1 MKFNQSLHSDPSSLF
16 SRAFR
21 VSCCFGASRRTI
33 TNCDSISTFLT
44 RSCFDDYVQEAK
56 ALSEEGSAVI
66 PLIDSVMAF
75 GYQTLLAASQQSK
88 SSEMRRKAITYSR
101 IALRSRDSVL
111 RSPETLLK
119 MQVREMSLRR
129 HWPFVNSSDNSS
141 NGRLKVSAG
150 HSDS

>member
-1 MKFNQSLHSDPSSLF
+1 M
-16 SRAFR
+16 
-21 VSCCFGASRRTI
+21 
-33 TNCDSISTFLT
+33 T